1 MANVSQNVAS
11 ELWQVSKIEGFEFLS
26 SLTLTVFD
34 KLPSPLPIELLTKGL
49 NCAALLIY
57 IYICHGDGCLQNL
70 RQVLKP
76 KFPESYKIELEL
88 SF

>member
-26 SLTLTVFD
+26 PLTLTVFD

-57 IYICHGDGCLQNL
+57 LSWCRLFAKFALSFETKISRELQN
-70 RQVLKP
+70 
-76 KFPESYKIELEL
+76 
-88 SF
+88 